1 MRKGLFVLIAGI
13 IISVWSC
20 QGKKEE
26 TAQKEAPVVKEEPK
40 PAAPTAEDVIAAGE
54 KVYNTYCMVCHQKD
68 GNGVAGMNPPLT
80 QTKYVLGDKTE
91 LITIVLGGLSG
102 DIEVKGEMYSNVM
115 PPHNFLNDKQV
126 SDVLTFVRSS
136 FGNDADA
143 VSKEEVATVRAA
155 LEAK

>member
-1 MRKGLFVLIAGI
+1 MRKGLLVLIVGVLFSA
-13 IISVWSC
+13 WSC
-20 QGKKEE
+20 QSKKEE
-26 TAQKEAPVVKEEPK
+26 TAKKEEPVVKEKPK
-40 PAAPTAEDVIAAGE
+40 PAAPTAEDVVAAGE

-68 GNGVAGMNPPLT
+68 GNGVVGMNPPLT
-80 QTKYVLGDKTE
+80 QTKYVLGDKAG
-91 LITIVLGGLSG
+91 LIKIVLGGLSG

-143 VSKEEVATVRAA
+143 VSKEEVAIVRA
-155 LEAK
+155 EQETK